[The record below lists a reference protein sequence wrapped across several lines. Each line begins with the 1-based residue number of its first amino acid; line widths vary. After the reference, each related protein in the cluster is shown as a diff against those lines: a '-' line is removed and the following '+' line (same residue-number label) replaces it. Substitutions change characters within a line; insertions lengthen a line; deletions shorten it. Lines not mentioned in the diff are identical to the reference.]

1 MMLTYKGPDYLLEI
15 DTVSS
20 VMQTYYFH
28 IRDDAGLVEDLDG
41 IELPSPTAL
50 LMEAVRS
57 ADEFA
62 REAVPQPKMRLEI
75 ADAAGRTVLV
85 TPVQESSVS
94 WDLFAELSAATG
106 STN

>member
-1 MMLTYKGPDYLLEI
+1 MEL
-15 DTVSS
+15 
-20 VMQTYYFH
+20 YYFH
-28 IRDDAGLVEDLDG
+28 IRDDVGVVEDPEG
-41 IELPSPTAL
+41 IELPSRMAL

-62 REAVPQPKMRLEI
+62 REAIPRPKMRLEI

-85 TPVQESSVS
+85 TPVQKSSVS
-94 WDLFAELSAATG
+94 WDLFAELSGATG

>member
-1 MMLTYKGPDYLLEI
+1 MEL
-15 DTVSS
+15 
-20 VMQTYYFH
+20 YYFH
-28 IRDDAGLVEDLDG
+28 IRDDAGVVEDPEG
-41 IELPSPTAL
+41 IELPSRMAL

-85 TPVQESSVS
+85 TPVQKSSAS
-94 WDLFAELSAATG
+94 WGLFAELSAATG
-106 STN
+106 SPN